1 MVYEGIWML
10 LIKAKL
16 PVNPTASTIKQ
27 TQQNINTV
35 WNSVGISEEEIIEC
49 IKVKQVRKGER

>member
-1 MVYEGIWML
+1 MKVYGML

-27 TQQNINTV
+27 TQQNLNTV

>member
-1 MVYEGIWML
+1 ML

-49 IKVKQVRKGER
+49 IKVKQVRKSER